1 MAKQGSNGEHLVP
14 ALAREDLHLPDRFEA
29 LRGADADALRAFV
42 FPVDAALTAIESRFS
57 EIATARRG
65 GLSIL
70 HGTTGAGKST
80 FLNTVGLFC
89 EGVVTER
96 VPRSVDIAEM
106 LDAIGGS
113 GGERRILV
121 LEGREALG
129 RVSAQDIE
137 ETVHAVNVF
146 VRSPEGAETLVVW
159 PANTDELADHLAD
172 CGRRVGGDALFG
184 VGNPVQRFDGPPQ
197 DQYAAIATKT
207 IETLNHGASLAAL
220 GISEALSGELAGRA
234 RTVGEFMGLVR
245 EALINNGALVA
256 RLMRKER
263 YRVWTLVIAGN
274 EPEMDVAALT
284 RGSHGLV
291 DIDRLLTATNANVV
305 TELKGMP
312 ERVGLLAT
320 NLDARLLHMDML
332 TALSIARAHGD
343 DHLHRLMR
351 VENMTTTPAGDEDA
365 LGRLRASELGV
376 LLAADALGLR
386 RRGAR
391 PGGGTKKA
399 FESLA
404 RIASKDDG
412 AINRAIGTALAE
424 GGLIS
429 EFAPEVDLGTELVF
443 ESDLR
448 VVRAE
453 EPIRIE
459 IMWRK
464 STSRAAIANYVLG
477 KLQNYGRA
485 IGYLDQGGPQT

>member
-1 MAKQGSNGEHLVP
+1 MQANGSRKLEPTLS
-14 ALAREDLHLPDRFEA
+14 REDLHLPDRFEA
-29 LRGADADALRAFV
+29 LRGTGTDALRAFV
-42 FPVDAALTAIESRFS
+42 YPVDPALEVIESRFS
-57 EIATARRG
+57 EIAAARRG
-65 GLSIL
+65 GLTIL

-89 EGVVTER
+89 GGIITER
-96 VPRSVDIAEM
+96 VPRSVNVAEM
-106 LDAIGGS
+106 LAAIGGS
-113 GGERRILV
+113 GGEKRVLV

-129 RVSAQDIE
+129 TVSAQSIE
-137 ETVHAVNVF
+137 ETIHAVNVF
-146 VRSPEGAETLVVW
+146 VRSPEGSETLVVW
-159 PANTDELADHLAD
+159 PANTEELAAHLAD
-172 CGRRVGGDALFG
+172 CGRRVGADALFG
-184 VGNPVQRFDGPPQ
+184 VGDPVQRFNGPPR
-197 DQYAAIATKT
+197 DQYAAIATRT
-207 IETLNHGASLAAL
+207 VEALNDGASLATL
-220 GISEALSGELAGRA
+220 GISETVAGDLASTA
-234 RTVGEFMGLVR
+234 TTLGEFMGLVR
-245 EALINNGALVA
+245 EALLRNGALV
-256 RLMRKER
+256 RSLMRKER
-263 YRVWTLVIAGN
+263 YRMWTLVIAGN

-291 DIDRLLTATNANVV
+291 DVDRLLTATNANVV
-305 TELKGMP
+305 TELKRMP
-312 ERVGLLAT
+312 ERIGLLAT
-320 NLDARLLHMDML
+320 NLDARLLHMDMI

-343 DHLHRLMR
+343 DHLHGLMR
-351 VENMTTTPAGDEDA
+351 REKMSTTPSRGENPIA
-365 LGRLRASELGV
+365 RLRASELGV

-386 RRGAR
+386 RRGAQ

-429 EFAPEVDLGTELVF
+429 EFAPEVNLGTELVF

-448 VVRAE
+448 VIRAE
-453 EPIRIE
+453 EPIRVE

-485 IGYLDQGGPQT
+485 IGYLDPSGQ